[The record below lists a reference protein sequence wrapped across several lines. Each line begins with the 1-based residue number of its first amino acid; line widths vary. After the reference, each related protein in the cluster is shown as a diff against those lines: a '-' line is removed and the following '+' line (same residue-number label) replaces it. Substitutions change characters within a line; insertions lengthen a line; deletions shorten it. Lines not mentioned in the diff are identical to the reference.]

1 MYEAKRLLVPLDYSD
16 VSRAA
21 VSAGLRVAAAMD
33 AEVWLLTVEEG
44 MDREMKERIITAP
57 DETVVEDRI
66 TEGERALVDAARLEA
81 DRCTAAGKPL
91 PFVPVHT
98 RVTGGQWFEVILNTV
113 AELQIDMIVVGTH
126 GRDKGMKGIFSS
138 TISEKLVAKA
148 PCSVLVVKPEGFPYL
163 RD

>member
-1 MYEAKRLLVPLDYSD
+1 MYQAKRLLVPVDYSD

-33 AEVWLLTVEEG
+33 AELWLLSVEDG
-44 MDREMKERIITAP
+44 MDQDMKERILSAP

-66 TEGERALVDAARLEA
+66 VDGERALIDAARLEA
-81 DRCTAAGKPL
+81 KRCEEGGKPL

-98 RVTGGQWFEVILNTV
+98 RVAGGQWLDVILGCV
-113 AELQIDMIVVGTH
+113 DELNVDMVIVGTH
-126 GRDKGMKGIFSS
+126 GRERGVKGLFNS
-138 TISEKLVAKA
+138 TISEKLVGKA
-148 PCSVLVVKPEGFPYL
+148 TCSVMVVKPEGYPYL

>member
-1 MYEAKRLLVPLDYSD
+1 MYQAKRLLVPVDYSD

-33 AEVWLLTVEEG
+33 AELWLLSVEDG
-44 MDREMKERIITAP
+44 MDHDIKERILSAP

-66 TEGERALVDAARLEA
+66 MDGERALIDAARLEA
-81 DRCTAAGKPL
+81 KRCEEVGKPL

-98 RVTGGQWFEVILNTV
+98 RVAGGQWLDVILGCV
-113 AELQIDMIVVGTH
+113 DELNVDMVIVGTH
-126 GRDKGMKGIFSS
+126 GRERGMKGLFNS
-138 TISEKLVAKA
+138 TISEKLVSKA
-148 PCSVLVVKPEGFPYL
+148 TCSVMVVKPEGYPYL